1 MNYLNEGKRYFI
13 NRVPSI
19 EEELIINLHNKDEH
33 IEFLKEMIKDLV
45 TELQLLKTK
54 IKQNDKGKIIN
65 KN

>member
-1 MNYLNEGKRYFI
+1 MNYLNEGNIYFI

-33 IEFLKEMIKDLV
+33 IDFLKEKIKDLE

-54 IKQNDKGKIIN
+54 IKEDDK
-65 KN
+65 